1 MKLIRSLFDRRALL
15 PAAALLILSGV
26 YELGYY
32 AIFALPLPA
41 VGQGALFIV
50 WYLAAGVALYCLM
63 TAAWHRNR
71 DQSSPAAVKSGRRK
85 APKASEP
92 ELTVSGALRSL
103 ALAAFYLVLVYG
115 ILRPLYGLAA
125 SHSWV
130 LVPVELLC
138 ALVLIFCGPLTVIW
152 NQAAACRQRPWQ
164 LLSGLWKRRSLVNGW
179 CFIVL
184 VRMALDTLLGGLFT
198 LAFGL
203 NAFSLSTL
211 MLFQGD
217 PLSSA
222 ALYASGGFAG
232 AALLFCL
239 TGCLY
244 AWMMAGWFLH
254 GTE

>member
-92 ELTVSGALRSL
+92 ELTVSLSL
-103 ALAAFYLVLVYG
+103 
-115 ILRPLYGLAA
+115 I
-125 SHSWV
+125 H
-130 LVPVELLC
+130 
-138 ALVLIFCGPLTVIW
+138 I
-152 NQAAACRQRPWQ
+152 
-164 LLSGLWKRRSLVNGW
+164 
-179 CFIVL
+179 
-184 VRMALDTLLGGLFT
+184 
-198 LAFGL
+198 
-203 NAFSLSTL
+203 
-211 MLFQGD
+211 
-217 PLSSA
+217 
-222 ALYASGGFAG
+222 
-232 AALLFCL
+232 
-239 TGCLY
+239 
-244 AWMMAGWFLH
+244 
-254 GTE
+254 